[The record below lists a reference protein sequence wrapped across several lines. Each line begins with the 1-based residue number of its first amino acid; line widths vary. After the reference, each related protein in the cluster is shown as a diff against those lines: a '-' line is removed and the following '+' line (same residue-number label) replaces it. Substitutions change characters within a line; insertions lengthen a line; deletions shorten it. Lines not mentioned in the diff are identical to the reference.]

1 MSWVKRI
8 SNEQILE
15 MVGMERS
22 LVMTIRKRQLRFV
35 GYLERKGGLEKLVLE
50 GKIKGK
56 RQRGRKRL
64 DFMEGLALAA
74 GCSAVTV
81 LQQTGDRVGFK
92 NMVANVRPFGKV
104 PKEEEINDIILTG
117 ITDSLEET
125 SYRLQVL

>member
-1 MSWVKRI
+1 MMRMSRVKRI

-15 MVGMERS
+15 IVGTESS

-35 GYLERKGGLEKLVLE
+35 GHVERKGGLEKLVLE

-56 RQRGRKRL
+56 RQRRRKRL

-81 LQQTGDRVGFK
+81 LRQTGDRVGFK
-92 NMVANVRPFGKV
+92 IMVANVRP
-104 PKEEEINDIILTG
+104 
-117 ITDSLEET
+117 
-125 SYRLQVL
+125 

>member
-1 MSWVKRI
+1 MNDFEIK
-8 SNEQILE
+8 NEDQKNLGAALVSYPPFSPTILNND
-15 MVGMERS
+15 VSLLRS

-35 GYLERKGGLEKLVLE
+35 GHVERKGGLEKLVLE

-74 GCSAVTV
+74 GRSAVTV

-92 NMVANVRPFGKV
+92 NMVANVRP
-104 PKEEEINDIILTG
+104 
-117 ITDSLEET
+117 
-125 SYRLQVL
+125 